1 MSGHYVTRFVIRRLA
16 AAVVLLIAI
25 SFGTFALLA
34 LTPGD
39 PVQLLL
45 GGRPR
50 TPEIVQGLRE
60 TYHLNGSFFGRY
72 TSWAGS
78 ALHLDFG
85 ESVNSRQ
92 DVIDVIRDKAPL
104 TLELAGV
111 SFVLTLLLGIPLGV
125 WAALRRGGALDRS
138 IVGSTVVGV
147 SLPPFVT
154 GILLIY
160 LFAVTL
166 GWLPSFGEGDGA
178 GGRAEHLILPAVAL
192 TATALAVVV
201 KMTRAAMVRE
211 LDQDYVVFARAR
223 GVSSPQVVV
232 RYALRNALI
241 PVVTAGGLILGYMV
255 GGAVLVEQVF
265 SLPGLGSLLVESAH
279 ARDLPMLQGVVLVIA
294 LVVIVINLLTD
305 LLYLAI
311 DPRIRFGQGTA

>member
-1 MSGHYVTRFVIRRLA
+1 MSGRYVTRFVVRRLA
-16 AAVVLLIAI
+16 TAVVLLVAI

-60 TYHLNGSFFGRY
+60 TYHLNGSFLARY

-85 ESVNSRQ
+85 ESISSRQ
-92 DVIDVIRDKAPL
+92 DVIDVIRHKAPL

-111 SFVLTLLLGIPLGV
+111 SFLLTLLIGIPLGV
-125 WAALRRGGALDRS
+125 LAALRRGGGLDRS
-138 IVGSTVVGV
+138 IVGGTVIGV

-178 GGRAEHLILPAVAL
+178 GNRAEHLVLPAIAL
-192 TATALAVVV
+192 TATALAIVV
-201 KMTRAAMVRE
+201 KMTRSAMVRE

-223 GVSSPQVVV
+223 GESASKVVV
-232 RYALRNALI
+232 RHALRNALI

-265 SLPGLGSLLVESAH
+265 SLPGLGSLLVEAAH

-311 DPRIRFGQGTA
+311 DPRIRYGQATA

>member
-45 GGRPR
+45 AGRPR

-60 TYHLNGSFFGRY
+60 TYHLTGSFFERY
-72 TSWAGS
+72 VNWAGS

-92 DVIDVIRDKAPL
+92 DVIDVIAQRAPL
-104 TLELAGV
+104 TLELAGI
-111 SFVLTLLLGIPLGV
+111 SFLLTLLLGIPLGV
-125 WAALRRGGALDRS
+125 LAALRRGGTLDRS

-147 SLPPFVT
+147 SMPPFVT

-166 GWLPSFGEGDGA
+166 GWLPSFGGGGGA
-178 GGRAEHLILPAVAL
+178 EDRLRHLILPSLAL

-201 KMTRAAMVRE
+201 KMTRSAMVRE
-211 LDQDYVVFARAR
+211 LEQDYVTFARAR
-223 GVSSPQVVV
+223 GESAMRVVI
-232 RYALRNALI
+232 RHALRNALI
-241 PVVTAGGLILGYMV
+241 PIVTAGGLILGYMV

-294 LVVIVINLLTD
+294 VVVIVINLLTD